1 MNLVK
6 GRQLRFSH
14 GISKI
19 AFLAIKSAAIH
30 LNQNL
35 YDFLPSGIH
44 NLNFM

>member
-14 GISKI
+14 GILKI
-19 AFLAIKSAAIH
+19 SLLAIKSAAIH
-30 LNQNL
+30 LNENL
-35 YDFLPSGIH
+35 YHFLQSGIH